1 MSPSSSRLFAT
12 RWGRRTVSKLPAML
26 AMVTVLAVPGILAFS
41 PPSSASTSFTVN
53 DTTDA
58 ALSNPSGTSCSSSNG
73 GSCTLRAAIQA
84 ADNSG
89 GSSTITLPSGLFKLT
104 IPSTGTDDPSTG
116 DLDVK
121 AGISVTISGQGAG
134 ATVIDANHIDRA
146 FAVQAGASLSIS
158 GVTIENGSQNDAAP
172 SDLSTLASYGGAFYN
187 DGILSVNNSAL
198 TDNSAYSG
206 GGVVFADTAASA
218 TSISNSIVTAS
229 SSAVGYGGVL
239 YVESGSITLSGDI
252 ITGSNSYYNGGVL
265 YDDESGNTVGAVT
278 INDSTISNNEAY
290 YDYGGAL
297 YLYDAG
303 ALTITGST
311 FANNVLD
318 YYYGGAIFDE
328 TSGELTVSGST
339 FDSNASGG
347 YDGYG
352 GAIETDGTDLSVSGS
367 TFEGNIANY
376 GGAIYVYGSSATAVE
391 SITTS
396 TFSNNKG
403 SGYYYYGGAIYDAEG
418 DLQISASTFDGNVA
432 GYYGGALYYQSA
444 DGLYLVNDTFD
455 GNVANSGGAIYLDE
469 AATTG
474 TISLL
479 NDTITRN
486 SAYYGG
492 GIAYPEYA
500 NSIEN
505 TVVAGNS
512 GGASTDGGGDC
523 YGATATANASAADKG
538 GNIDSDGTCFSNIIS
553 RDQTGVN
560 PSLGPLSNNGG
571 PTLTDAEL
579 PGSPAIGTA
588 QAGFCPLTDQRGVA
602 RSAVSCDVGAY
613 QSASAGLV
621 LSGSGS
627 KKAKVG
633 SPVHETFLVTNNG
646 PAPAIGVTLSDTLP
660 AATDLFSWSASQ
672 GSCTG
677 GTTVTCSLGT
687 INSSVTGAPTTVSV
701 TIVLIPTKAAA
712 LTDRAT
718 VSAPNSTTVGASV
731 KTEVS
736 APAGGTAPVVLTAP
750 ARGVSSTSAR
760 LSGFVNPA
768 GESTTY
774 SFQIGTSRSYGK
786 TVHGRRLKATL
797 NPVSVSVSLFS
808 LKAGKTYH
816 FRIVATNAAGSRHGQ
831 DMTFTTP
838 KVKH

>member
-1 MSPSSSRLFAT
+1 MSPSSSRLFAA
-12 RWGRRTVSKLPAML
+12 RWARRTVSKLPAVL
-26 AMVTVLAVPGILAFS
+26 AMVTVIAVPGILAFS

-53 DTTDA
+53 DITDA
-58 ALSNPSGTSCSSSNG
+58 ALSNPIGTSCSSTNA

-89 GSSTITLPSGLFKLT
+89 GSSTITLPTGLFKLT

-172 SDLSTLASYGGAFYN
+172 SDNSTSASYGGAFYN
-187 DGILSVNNSAL
+187 DGILSVSNSTL
-198 TDNSAYSG
+198 TDNSAYYG
-206 GGVVFADTAASA
+206 GGVVFADSAASA
-218 TSISNSIVTAS
+218 TSISNSIVTANS
-229 SSAVGYGGVL
+229 NADGYGGVL
-239 YVESGSITLSGDI
+239 YVESGSITLSGDT
-252 ITGSNSYYNGGVL
+252 ITGSNSYYYGGVL

-297 YLYDAG
+297 YLYEAG

-328 TSGELTVSGST
+328 SSGELTVSGST

-376 GGAIYVYGSSATAVE
+376 GGAIYVDGSSATAVE

-396 TFSNNKG
+396 TFSDNKG

-418 DLQISASTFDGNVA
+418 DLQISASTFDGNGA
-432 GYYGGALYYQSA
+432 GYYGGALFYESG

-505 TVVAGNS
+505 TLVAGNS
-512 GGASTDGGGDC
+512 GGATTDGGGDC
-523 YGATATANASAADKG
+523 YGVTATANASAADKG

-560 PSLGPLSNNGG
+560 PGLGPLSNNGG
-571 PTLTDAEL
+571 PTETDAEL

-621 LSGSGS
+621 LAGSGS

-633 SPVHETFLVTNNG
+633 SPVHETFRITNNG
-646 PAPAIGVTLSDTLP
+646 PAPAIGVTLSDTFRP
-660 AATDLFSWSASQ
+660 RR
-672 GSCTG
+672 
-677 GTTVTCSLGT
+677 TCSR
-687 INSSVTGAPTTVSV
+687 GAP
-701 TIVLIPTKAAA
+701 
-712 LTDRAT
+712 RR
-718 VSAPNSTTVGASV
+718 
-731 KTEVS
+731 
-736 APAGGTAPVVLTAP
+736 AP
-750 ARGVSSTSAR
+750 ARA
-760 LSGFVNPA
+760 
-768 GESTTY
+768 E
-774 SFQIGTSRSYGK
+774 
-786 TVHGRRLKATL
+786 GR
-797 NPVSVSVSLFS
+797 
-808 LKAGKTYH
+808 
-816 FRIVATNAAGSRHGQ
+816 
-831 DMTFTTP
+831 
-838 KVKH
+838 